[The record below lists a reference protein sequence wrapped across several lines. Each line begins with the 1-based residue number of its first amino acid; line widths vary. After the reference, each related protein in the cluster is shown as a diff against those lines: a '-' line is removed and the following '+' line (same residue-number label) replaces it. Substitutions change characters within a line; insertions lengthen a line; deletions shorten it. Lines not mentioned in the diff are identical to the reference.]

1 MILVSDLCVFYRRS
15 MVQRKLPIV
24 NPVCSASAV
33 NLAHNRLEY
42 QHSMSIHRRHLLRNR
57 AFRNRTV
64 PQTVIN
70 TAQTEFDVIGPR
82 AARSGVNLYTK
93 FMQAKVTVSM
103 TPRPHRKLTPLPSQ
117 RMGATQQN
125 SSMVTHPH
133 RVVTHPVFAPPE
145 SWGLNGKRL
154 SVLSCVSAPAMPSI
168 STLVAK
174 LASSLNETTTAS

>member
-70 TAQTEFDVIGPR
+70 TAQTEFDVIGLR
-82 AARSGVNLYTK
+82 AARSGVNLYEVHAG
-93 FMQAKVTVSM
+93 QSDSQW
-103 TPRPHRKLTPLPSQ
+103 PHRKLTPLPSQ

-125 SSMVTHPH
+125 SSMVTHPQ
-133 RVVTHPVFAPPE
+133 RVVTHPVFEPPE
-145 SWGLNGKRL
+145 SCGAEW
-154 SVLSCVSAPAMPSI
+154 
-168 STLVAK
+168 
-174 LASSLNETTTAS
+174 